1 MEIYK
6 LYNGEVDLHYDDA
19 KHQYFVD
26 GKIVPG
32 VTGVMEIINK
42 PALVGWAAKM
52 CSEFLLRNLKPGQPL
67 DEIEITTLAN
77 QMKRAH
83 RVHADRA
90 ADIGSLA
97 HLYIENVIKY
107 RLGINLIP
115 PVSPVNEEAK
125 NCIAAFTAWV
135 SANQVKWIASEAKI
149 YSRTF
154 FYAGTLDIDA
164 EINGERCIV
173 DIKTSNGIWPEYLLQ
188 TAAYQQ
194 AREEELGVQYD
205 ARWILR
211 IPKDGGVIEAK
222 RYSNFERDFSAFAS
236 ALVLQRNMTIIKA
249 EFKEAA

>member
-6 LYNGEVDLHYDDA
+6 LYNGEVDLHYNDD

-52 CSEFLLRNLKPGQPL
+52 CSEFLLRNLKPGMPL

-97 HLYIENVIKY
+97 HLYIENAIKY
-107 RLGINLIP
+107 KLGLNLAS
-115 PVSPVNEEAK
+115 PVLPVNEEAK
-125 NCIAAFTAWV
+125 NCINAFSQWV
-135 SANQVKWIASEAKI
+135 ATNNVKWVASEAKI
-149 YSRTF
+149 YSKTSN
-154 FYAGTLDIDA
+154 YAGTLDIDA

-188 TAAYQQ
+188 TAAYQY
-194 AREEELGVQYD
+194 AREEELGIKYD

-211 IPKDGGVIEAK
+211 IPKDGGVIEAR
-222 RYSNFERDFSAFAS
+222 RYINIERDFAAFAS
-236 ALVLQRNMTIIKA
+236 ALRLQQKMAEIKI